1 MPMIIGKS
9 QSLSFDRLPLFKD
22 LMKISGQSGYAMES
36 YSPVYKLPFHQKKL
50 ENGKKWNLG

>member
-1 MPMIIGKS
+1 MIIGKS

-50 ENGKKWNLG
+50 ENGKKWKLG